1 MVGEYV
7 AAKFGA
13 LIVDVVLE
21 ALFDLCGVERRLN
34 WLGGRIDGDSE
45 AAPSNGD
52 GAGDATRCSS
62 TSSSSSSGAG
72 VTLVARGDGRVGV
85 SSYLLALLACL
96 EGDTGILKLLLGLA
110 NGLVGLSD
118 V

>member
-1 MVGEYV
+1 M
-7 AAKFGA
+7 
-13 LIVDVVLE
+13 D
-21 ALFDLCGVERRLN
+21 
-34 WLGGRIDGDSE
+34 WLGRRIDGDSE

-62 TSSSSSSGAG
+62 TSSSSSGAG
-72 VTLVARGDGRVGV
+72 VTLAARGDGRVGV

-96 EGDTGILKLLLGLA
+96 EGDAGILKLLLGLA
-110 NGLVGLSD
+110 NGLAGLSD